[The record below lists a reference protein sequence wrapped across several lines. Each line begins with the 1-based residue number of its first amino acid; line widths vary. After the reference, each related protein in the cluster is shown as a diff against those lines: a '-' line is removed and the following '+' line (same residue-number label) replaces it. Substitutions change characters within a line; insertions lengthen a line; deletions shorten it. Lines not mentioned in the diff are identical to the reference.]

1 MVSFSKPQVMYRF
14 KCQNPNCHG
23 HPNESDMANMEDFCD
38 KAPYEIKEIQQ
49 FISLLQGCEP
59 QEADE

>member
-1 MVSFSKPQVMYRF
+1 MYRF